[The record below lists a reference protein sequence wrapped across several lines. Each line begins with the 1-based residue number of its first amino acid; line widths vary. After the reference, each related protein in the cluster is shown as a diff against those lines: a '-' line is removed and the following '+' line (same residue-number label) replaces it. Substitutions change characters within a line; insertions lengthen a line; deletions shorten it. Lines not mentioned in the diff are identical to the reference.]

1 MSYHTSASGLLLPN
15 SVRAKL
21 LPSDDFRQI
30 EVFAR
35 NGFVVFRR
43 PTPDGSE
50 VAENVV
56 NVTSAKRRHV
66 AMSEHLARVKELSR
80 EYSALRDKIAPLSD
94 FVERLEQCI
103 RQAEEQGPFEYED
116 MRRARVRSAK
126 TTVSIPAGIQCSSAA
141 KSE

>member
-15 SVRAKL
+15 SVKAKL
-21 LPSDDFRQI
+21 QPSDDFRQI

-35 NGFVVFRR
+35 NGFVVFKR

-56 NVTSAKRRHV
+56 NVTSARNRLK
-66 AMSEHLARVKELSR
+66 AINEHLARVKELSR
-80 EYSALRDKIAPLSD
+80 DYSALRDKISPLSD
-94 FVERLEQCI
+94 FVSRLEQCI
-103 RQAEEQGPFEYED
+103 HQAEEQGPFEYED

-126 TTVSIPAGIQCSSAA
+126 TTVSISAGLQ
-141 KSE
+141 